1 MTVGGEQRNEEG
13 IDVVFLSDPSDI
25 DNIWRI
31 SSYLGFH
38 KTTSEERYW
47 PSKWLLNDLGNTNT
61 NIYDITF
68 STPDWSN
75 CLSPLIRVSWGILHQ
90 LENQLKTSKNP
101 LIIISK
107 GLGGLIVKQM
117 CLCAP
122 KVPQFW
128 EILKRLA
135 GLVFYSCPHE
145 CGSSSEMAEILM
157 KVQIQEPFDKL
168 VLASQSLLALNDEF
182 KELLSN
188 NLIFNSLQI
197 LSFGEASKLSSA
209 IIPKKIS
216 KFNFGDNYS
225 LVGKTFSNITSV
237 RSPEDFGYWKVLTLI
252 RNIIRKKKNFQ
263 ENKNEENQQKTNKN
277 INFNNL
283 TINIDERTLTI
294 IQGDYNTSDPS
305 LYKIIYQEIH
315 FESLFEVLVKACAT
329 ICENLQTPIDK
340 LSNLIK
346 EKKIKINMTGI
357 KFQIEVAKFFL
368 LYHLQISPESH
379 TLIKIDYLNKSNEN
393 KSLDSALV
401 LEIKSNGYKE
411 QLLPH
416 LNKLAQLL
424 QDSKVSVDCIDRI
437 KDILNQKPKIS
448 LLGRP
453 NSGKSTLINGLCGNS
468 WFSTASSECTGTV
481 SELHVDKAPN
491 SSTDPCIDLVYISKD
506 ELDSSVTEY
515 VTQYLQRGKDND
527 DLKNIT
533 KTFRDKYDE
542 LTSENQTNRVQRL
555 SGKKCLTQE
564 SISEHVSLTSMNLN
578 CLLLEKIIIHSK
590 TDKLRPWLEDII
602 LCDTPGLFSRLKQ
615 TDDGFFPL
623 TDKRAFDAAENSDV
637 WIYLTPHQDINDELD
652 IDLTKVISRAPHG
665 KGLVCLTKFD
675 YAFAAIKQQ
684 TLSDILENKRN
695 RILECCRM
703 PNPPGL
709 SAYIL
714 ELANQYV
721 QAKKN
726 RTKLIDELLKRLSDV
741 VLTHTGKTG
750 LFFINNKN
758 QNGNENE
765 TEPANEDSDD
775 SSDPF
780 GDDDHEDSEEASYTL
795 DEYFK
800 NQSIVNKAD
809 MVRIIYCA
817 SLEAS
822 LAHSFLEQVGEL
834 LKVSTFNKI
843 YHSLTSLSSIIAQQI
858 HNYHLQ
864 IARLQTNEFSNVDP
878 LATTPTTLLAE
889 SLQSQL
895 GFNDGN
901 ISFPS
906 SDQNHQSVS
915 TNFYQ
920 REKIKISTDQFCQN
934 LENYFAIKLKQALLA
949 AIQPL
954 KESALGKLMQNTEKL
969 KTNWMRIIPDVVIN
983 IDPIFISDLTK
994 LFINEFSV
1002 CASQSK
1008 ISSWLGEIPA
1018 QLKGV
1023 IRAEIEAKIHSF
1035 RPLREFLAKNPTA
1048 TQVIFSKNFLQ
1059 KRSQAD
1065 GLFKEKANTQVENIV
1080 KQLLLEAT
1088 QLRDEIANRAQQ
1100 ILQEHLLQLDST
1112 PLIQHSSSNACIQP
1126 FVISEK
1132 IKTLQRKLLALKSVH
1147 KIFYSIYVH
1156 GITSEQYCS
1165 VLVGS
1170 QLTNAER
1177 IYVSSIFNILLYFF
1191 LAPSSLAMQ
1200 NEQRNSTSVALHS
1213 SSNEKR
1219 VLQGCLLEFQS
1230 LLRANLPDFTVTDE
1244 SDSLA
1249 FSSLLTSVSAV
1260 LLLNFVNSEFTIGIL
1275 TKNANHNTF
1284 SCFHENTF
1292 SSAVDDEK
1300 AAAVFYAKSVK
1311 KRLAIRNRH

>member
-1 MTVGGEQRNEEG
+1 MTVGGGQRNEEG

-168 VLASQSLLALNDEF
+168 VLASQSLLELNDKF

-263 ENKNEENQQKTNKN
+263 ENKNEENQQKTTKN

-283 TINIDERTLTI
+283 T
-294 IQGDYNTSDPS
+294 
-305 LYKIIYQEIH
+305 
-315 FESLFEVLVKACAT
+315 
-329 ICENLQTPIDK
+329 
-340 LSNLIK
+340 NLIK

-357 KFQIEVAKFFL
+357 KCQIEVAKFFL

-602 LCDTPGLFSRLKQ
+602 LCDKPGLFSRLKQ

-780 GDDDHEDSEEASYTL
+780 GDDDHEDSE
-795 DEYFK
+795 
-800 NQSIVNKAD
+800 
-809 MVRIIYCA
+809 
-817 SLEAS
+817 
-822 LAHSFLEQVGEL
+822 
-834 LKVSTFNKI
+834 
-843 YHSLTSLSSIIAQQI
+843 
-858 HNYHLQ
+858 
-864 IARLQTNEFSNVDP
+864 
-878 LATTPTTLLAE
+878 
-889 SLQSQL
+889 
-895 GFNDGN
+895 
-901 ISFPS
+901 
-906 SDQNHQSVS
+906 
-915 TNFYQ
+915 
-920 REKIKISTDQFCQN
+920 
-934 LENYFAIKLKQALLA
+934 
-949 AIQPL
+949 
-954 KESALGKLMQNTEKL
+954 
-969 KTNWMRIIPDVVIN
+969 
-983 IDPIFISDLTK
+983 
-994 LFINEFSV
+994 
-1002 CASQSK
+1002 
-1008 ISSWLGEIPA
+1008 
-1018 QLKGV
+1018 
-1023 IRAEIEAKIHSF
+1023 
-1035 RPLREFLAKNPTA
+1035 
-1048 TQVIFSKNFLQ
+1048 
-1059 KRSQAD
+1059 
-1065 GLFKEKANTQVENIV
+1065 
-1080 KQLLLEAT
+1080 
-1088 QLRDEIANRAQQ
+1088 
-1100 ILQEHLLQLDST
+1100 
-1112 PLIQHSSSNACIQP
+1112 
-1126 FVISEK
+1126 
-1132 IKTLQRKLLALKSVH
+1132 
-1147 KIFYSIYVH
+1147 
-1156 GITSEQYCS
+1156 
-1165 VLVGS
+1165 
-1170 QLTNAER
+1170 
-1177 IYVSSIFNILLYFF
+1177 
-1191 LAPSSLAMQ
+1191 
-1200 NEQRNSTSVALHS
+1200 
-1213 SSNEKR
+1213 
-1219 VLQGCLLEFQS
+1219 
-1230 LLRANLPDFTVTDE
+1230 
-1244 SDSLA
+1244 
-1249 FSSLLTSVSAV
+1249 
-1260 LLLNFVNSEFTIGIL
+1260 
-1275 TKNANHNTF
+1275 
-1284 SCFHENTF
+1284 
-1292 SSAVDDEK
+1292 
-1300 AAAVFYAKSVK
+1300 
-1311 KRLAIRNRH
+1311 